1 MQSGFR
7 FVSNSSLSA
16 NAQVVL
22 IGIIKLHGGR
32 HRSDIRGRGGREG
45 AVDRGH
51 KWGFICVCLLVW
63 VGAHARTHSH
73 QCLCPLV
80 CFFFFFFFPPLCL
93 RAPSVSGILNTQ
105 LSILVN
111 RARGTPEA
119 QVAQLQVDTLN
130 CEHKPRPYLPLSKQ
144 GCGKGDAKCDV
155 GRCVKGKHSR
165 EPLLRQRQNYLHA
178 LAAGGLIHSV
188 DERDKELAGWCRGQR
203 RT

>member
-1 MQSGFR
+1 M
-7 FVSNSSLSA
+7 
-16 NAQVVL
+16 
-22 IGIIKLHGGR
+22 
-32 HRSDIRGRGGREG
+32 
-45 AVDRGH
+45 
-51 KWGFICVCLLVW
+51 
-63 VGAHARTHSH
+63 
-73 QCLCPLV
+73 
-80 CFFFFFFFPPLCL
+80 
-93 RAPSVSGILNTQ
+93 
-105 LSILVN
+105 
-111 RARGTPEA
+111 PEA

>member
-1 MQSGFR
+1 MLWIGATNGDLY
-7 FVSNSSLSA
+7 VS
-16 NAQVVL
+16 
-22 IGIIKLHGGR
+22 
-32 HRSDIRGRGGREG
+32 
-45 AVDRGH
+45 
-51 KWGFICVCLLVW
+51 VCLC
-63 VGAHARTHSH
+63 GSARTHALSSMSV
-73 QCLCPLV
+73 PART
-80 CFFFFFFFPPLCL
+80 CFFFLPPLCL
-93 RAPSVSGILNTQ
+93 RASSVSGILNTQ

-111 RARGTPEA
+111 RARGMPEA

-165 EPLLRQRQNYLHA
+165 ELLLRQRQNYLHA
-178 LAAGGLIHSV
+178 PAAGGLIHSV